1 MQKSLL
7 MNDGKEFAGVGV
19 NLLQMPL
26 HKFGGAEGY
35 AFDTDCGKEVH

>member
-35 AFDTDCGKEVH
+35 AFVTDCGKEVH